1 MAKETV
7 STKETATAV
16 EEQVAKTPE
25 VLAEEEAKELVQVV
39 VFELDE
45 EEYAVEIS
53 EVREILKVRDITPI
67 PNTPDFIEGII
78 NVRGKIVVVLDLE
91 KRFNL
96 ERESTA
102 KKLHTIVSEQ
112 GENSYGAS
120 VDEVTEVLRIPKDSI
135 EPAPAIISEK
145 IQADYVK
152 GIGVL
157 ENRLLILLDFTK
169 VFEEKGLSEL
179 SELVKK
185 QAKAVRTKYARE
197 KPKEE
202 KEETAEEKKEKV
214 EEMLERR
221 IKGEKPKE
229 KPANPE
235 EPLKEE
241 EEKVEEKE
249 VKEKKEK

>member
-7 STKETATAV
+7 STKEAATAV
-16 EEQVAKTPE
+16 EKEVAKTPE
-25 VLAEEEAKELVQVV
+25 VLAEEEAKELIQIV

-45 EEYAVEIS
+45 EEYAIEIS
-53 EVREILKVRDITPI
+53 DVREILKARDVTPI

-91 KRFNL
+91 QRFNL

-102 KKLHTIVSEQ
+102 KKLHIMVSEQ
-112 GENSYGAS
+112 GENTYGAS

-152 GIGVL
+152 GIGIL
-157 ENRLLILLDFTK
+157 ENRLLILLDLNK
-169 VFEEKGLSEL
+169 VFEEKGLAEL

-185 QAKAVRTKYARE
+185 QAKAARVKYTRE

-214 EEMLERR
+214 EEILEER

-229 KPANPE
+229 PE
-235 EPLKEE
+235 EKKVREE
-241 EEKVEEKE
+241 EIEKEKVA
-249 VKEKKEK
+249 KKE